1 MAKITVG
8 YWDIRGLAEPIR
20 YLLHFKNV
28 PFEDK
33 RYQFGDKTWENEK
46 FTLGLDF
53 PNLPYY
59 IDDKVKLTQ
68 STTILRHLAEKYG
81 MDGKTEEEK
90 LRVSLAEQQI
100 VDFRMKFFMTVFSP
114 LDFEKTKKEY
124 LEKVPDQLKFISAFL
139 GNRKFLAG
147 DYVTYVD
154 FMAYETF
161 DFNVLL
167 SQNILD
173 DFPALKAYH
182 ERIRNLPELEAYFNS
197 TTYVRWP
204 IVAPFAAWGGKI
216 DEVKSESLEDHA
228 TKCDGA
234 L

>member
-1 MAKITVG
+1 MGKVTVG

-28 PFEDK
+28 LFEDK
-33 RYQFGDKTWENEK
+33 RYQFGDSTWEKEM

-68 STTILRHLAEKYG
+68 CTTILRYLAEKYG
-81 MDGKTEEEK
+81 MDGKTEEDK
-90 LRVSLAEQQI
+90 LRVSLSEQQI
-100 VDFRMKFFMTVFSP
+100 IDFRMKFFAT
-114 LDFEKTKKEY
+114 LLTADFEKTKKEY
-124 LEKVPDQLKFISAFL
+124 LEKVPDQLKLISAFL

-147 DYVTYVD
+147 DYLTYVD
-154 FMAYETF
+154 FMAYDTF

-173 DFPALKAYH
+173 HFPALKAYH
-182 ERIRNLPELEAYFNS
+182 ERIRNLPELEDYFNS

-216 DEVKSESLEDHA
+216 EDVKSEPLEDQP

-234 L
+234 I